1 VRFSLLT
8 RSDGLS
14 PRSLAL
20 LESLTMAG
28 HEVSVARPAS
38 GRLRRGRLTAIEH
51 PLATDLS
58 PRPNPTIIRPV
69 VSTLV
74 DEADRIAE
82 HLDAWVARRP
92 DWPEPN
98 RDLVRAVPARPEL
111 SVPVRAPVPE
121 RRPWEQHGGVCRVGR
136 HAGVTV
142 VLAFRSTPASPGHLL
157 RRAMERAGV
166 EVRVVERV
174 DLDAHS
180 DADFVLVVESPSPPI
195 RLSGTAPIPV
205 VFWVH
210 HGEHHLDGNLRLARQ
225 YRADLVLMAHSW
237 HLAGRFAV
245 PVGRFPF
252 AVAPELAQD
261 PSWSGRDVDL
271 AFVGRTEGRTYRR
284 RVELIEQARGAFRSV
299 EAVGGVGPSEMMSLY
314 RRSKMVLNEGG
325 TRHFPV
331 TMRVFEA
338 IGAGALL
345 VTDRAPGLEEL
356 FEGGYVTIDEGGL
369 DTGRLVQLLET
380 SEAEAMA
387 RTTHQEAMR
396 AHTYD
401 HRVDL
406 LMRFTDGLTATAT
419 AGSTGSDDPVEVF
432 LARHPYCQRVLDVTG
447 RIVEAGREVW
457 RPNDL
462 TDEPKPGSYDLV
474 ALSGRSRPA
483 LARAPRRYVIGWGV
497 DVDRLGLTYR
507 SVSKIDDMVV
517 IDLGADAYDVA
528 TVGGPSAFD

>member
-1 VRFSLLT
+1 VRLSLLT
-8 RSDGLS
+8 HSDRLS
-14 PRSLAL
+14 PRALAL

-38 GRLRRGRLTAIEH
+38 GRLRRRRLTAIDH
-51 PLATDLS
+51 PLATDRS
-58 PRPNPTIIRPV
+58 PRPDPTIIWPV

-74 DEADRIAE
+74 DEADRIADQ
-82 HLDAWVARRP
+82 LDAWVARRP

-98 RDLVRAVPARPEL
+98 RDLVRVVPARPEL
-111 SVPVRAPVPE
+111 STPVRAPVPE
-121 RRPWEQHGGVCRVGR
+121 RRPWEQHAGVCQLGR
-136 HAGVTV
+136 HAGKTV
-142 VLAFRSTPASPGHLL
+142 VLAYRSTPASPGHLL
-157 RRAMERAGV
+157 RRALERAGV

-180 DADFVLVVESPSPPI
+180 DADFVLVIESPSPPI
-195 RLSGTAPIPV
+195 RFSGSAPIPV

-245 PVGRFPF
+245 PVERFPF
-252 AVAPELAQD
+252 AVAPELAQGAA
-261 PSWSGRDVDL
+261 WSGRDIDL
-271 AFVGRTEGRTYRR
+271 AFVGRTQGRMYRR
-284 RVELIEQARGAFRSV
+284 RVELIEQARGALRSV
-299 EAVGGVGPSEMMSLY
+299 EAVGGVGPAEMMSLY

-325 TRHFPV
+325 TRHFPI

-345 VTDRAPGLEEL
+345 VTDPAPGLEEL
-356 FEGGYVTIDEGGL
+356 FEGGYITIDQDGL
-369 DTGRLVQLLET
+369 DTGHLQELLDT
-380 SEAEAMA
+380 SEASTIAGATYEKAI
-387 RTTHQEAMR
+387 H

-406 LMRFTDGLTATAT
+406 LMRHTDGLMATAT
-419 AGSTGSDDPVEVF
+419 GETTGSDDPVEVF
-432 LARHPYCQRVLDVTG
+432 LARHPYCQRVLDAAG
-447 RIVEAGREVW
+447 RITEAGREVW
-457 RPNDL
+457 RPKDL

-474 ALSGRSRPA
+474 ALSDRSRPA
-483 LARAPRRYVIGWGV
+483 LARAARRYVIGWGV
-497 DVDRLGLTYR
+497 DPDRLGLTYR
-507 SVSKIDDMVV
+507 SVSMVDDMTV